1 MATTL
6 LVRNGMKKEGSVVD
20 ENTAA
25 QARLEPPFAH
35 DMDLRIGGHLGRKW
49 GRKIAEHNDPRAL
62 AHDGCDHLSVTN
74 ERRND
79 LRAMMNAKRQ
89 IDLVKESRTVVE
101 EKDLA
106 RKEEKRITLIRTL
119 L

>member
-89 IDLVKESRTVVE
+89 IDLVK
-101 EKDLA
+101 
-106 RKEEKRITLIRTL
+106 
-119 L
+119 